1 MSLSFREDN
10 SSNNMSII
18 TDYYKYLTSVTD
30 DFWEEHI
37 VDAHFFIIQSDENSI
52 GYFSIYGG
60 SKLTAF
66 YMEARC
72 LYMAQE
78 AFKRILDEYGI
89 ETAFVATCDELFLS
103 LCLDFHKSIEL
114 QAYIFDGSM
123 YHDVKSPEYGRAGL
137 SEIRPEE
144 IDAVNQ
150 QTDGFFSDMTRERL
164 ESRDCVIY
172 RMTNNADV
180 LGYGVI
186 VPNKTRPQLWSC
198 GMIVLTEHRQKGV
211 GRSIQIHLGDICH
224 ENGKIP
230 VSGCWYYNHL
240 SKKTIESAGR
250 YTKTR
255 LLNVKFK

>member
-10 SSNNMSII
+10 SSNKISII
-18 TDYYKYLTSVTD
+18 AGYSEHLTGVTD
-30 DFWEEHI
+30 DFWEGHI
-37 VDAHFFIIQSDENSI
+37 VDAHFFSIQSDENSI

-60 SKLTAF
+60 SKITAF
-66 YMEARC
+66 YMEAKY

-78 AFKRILDEYGI
+78 AFKRILDEFSI

-114 QAYIFDGSM
+114 QAYFFDGSIC
-123 YHDVKSPEYGRAGL
+123 HDVKSPEYDRAGL

-150 QTDGFFSDMTRERL
+150 QTDGFFSNTTREQL
-164 ESRDCVIY
+164 ENRECVIY
-172 RMTNNADV
+172 RMTNNNDV

-186 VPNKTRPQLWSC
+186 VPDKTRPQLWAC
-198 GMIVLTEHRQKGV
+198 GMIVLTAYRQKGI
-211 GRSIQIHLGDICH
+211 GRSIQIHLGDICR

-230 VSGCWYYNHL
+230 ISGCWYYNHL

-255 LLNVKFK
+255 LLNVKF